1 MQILNTPILILD
13 EPRFAYR
20 GLLVDVSR
28 EYFDISFLKTSV
40 LQSIA
45 MAKINVLHLHL
56 SDDDTIPLE
65 LPSFPGI
72 TEYAAW
78 SSKETY
84 SVQDMRD
91 LIKEAALYGIKVIPE
106 FDLPAHSHAFG
117 RYPSLNDNVLCMN
130 K

>member
-84 SVQDMRD
+84 SV
-91 LIKEAALYGIKVIPE
+91 
-106 FDLPAHSHAFG
+106 
-117 RYPSLNDNVLCMN
+117 
-130 K
+130 